1 MPYLVPDY
9 LERVYAGVL
18 GKLIGVYLCQP
29 SESRDYLRTVND
41 NGSISLHMPLVVADD
56 GVLGTF
62 VPVRA
67 LEEHG
72 LCPDLTADA
81 VGKTWRNNVI
91 ESRTVFWWS
100 GHAVSTERTASHR
113 LARGVPAPLRD
124 AITTNGPTIAEQVG
138 AQAFIDAWAL
148 VAPGNPALAAKFA
161 ETASSVGHG
170 SESVYAAKLLA
181 AMEAEAFVSKDVNRL
196 LDVGLSFVPADSLV
210 ARVTRD
216 VRNWTRID
224 CDWEKTR
231 QRIEIAYGYDEIP
244 GLCRAITNHALIT
257 MALLYAGS
265 NFPEA
270 MYIVNSA
277 GRDTDCNSGN
287 LGCLIAVMHGLASF
301 ERCRDWLRALADRAI
316 ISSADGGYSIN
327 NAAWIAFDLAN
338 LGRRL
343 AGEAPLRAPKDGA
356 QFHFTLP
363 GSVQGFRTTHND
375 ISPNTVEVA
384 QAIDDAG
391 HPGLAIRLHKLS
403 DTVDDVEVLTPAFM
417 PQDFAKMSDYGV
429 MASPLLYPGQQ
440 VKAFVR
446 AEKANT
452 ASVAIRIRLKVY
464 GPDDTLRTVDSP
476 SMTIK
481 PGRQA
486 MHQWT
491 IPTHI
496 DSHPI
501 QQVGLALSA
510 PRGCLNGSVWLDNL
524 GWSGGPHLCLRPL
537 SNSSANLW
545 KQAWVN
551 GAGDFLTDLLPDSF
565 FISQDNGEGIVT
577 YGTRDWANYQVVVP
591 RLVICLGG
599 RAGVVIRVQ
608 GLNRYY
614 ALVFVKPN
622 RVALVKALDEERTEL
637 AAAAFGWE
645 HTTGYRVR
653 LAVTGSSIKASIG
666 GEPILEAT
674 DDNYLTGGIG
684 LVVTDGAISANQFD
698 VSQLD

>member
-1 MPYLVPDY
+1 MPYLAPNY

-29 SESRDYLRTVND
+29 SEGRGYLPTVND
-41 NGSISLHMPLVVADD
+41 NGSIRLHLPLVVADD
-56 GVLGTF
+56 SVLGTF

-72 LCPDLTADA
+72 VCPNLTAEA
-81 VGKTWRNNVI
+81 VGKTWRNSVI
-91 ESRTVFWWS
+91 ASRTAFWWS
-100 GHAVSTERTASHR
+100 GRSICTELTASHC
-113 LARGVPAPLRD
+113 LARPPFHN

-161 ETASSVGHG
+161 ETASSIGHG

-181 AMEAEAFVSKDVNRL
+181 AMEAEAFVSKDVDRL
-196 LDVGLSFVPADSLV
+196 LDVGLNFVPADSLV

-216 VRNWTRID
+216 VRNWTRLD

-231 QRIEIAYGYDEIP
+231 QRIETVYGCDEVP
-244 GLCRAITNHALIT
+244 GLCRAITDHGLII

-265 NFPEA
+265 NFREA

-287 LGCLIAVMHGLASF
+287 LCCLIAVMHGLASF
-301 ERCRDWLRALADRAI
+301 ERCRDWLGPLADRAI
-316 ISSADGGYSIN
+316 ISRADGGYSIN

-363 GSVQGFRTTHND
+363 GSVQGFRAAGND
-375 ISPNTVEVA
+375 MLPNSVEIA
-384 QAIDDAG
+384 QAIDEAG
-391 HPGLAIRLHKLS
+391 HPGLAIRLHRLS
-403 DTVDDVEVLTPAFM
+403 DTVDDVEVLTPTFT
-417 PQDFAKMSDYGV
+417 PQGFTKTVDYGV

-464 GPDDTLRTVDSP
+464 GPDDTLLTVDSP

-491 IPTHI
+491 IPTHL

-510 PRGCLNGSVWLDNL
+510 PEGCLNG
-524 GWSGGPHLCLRPL
+524 
-537 SNSSANLW
+537 
-545 KQAWVN
+545 
-551 GAGDFLTDLLPDSF
+551 
-565 FISQDNGEGIVT
+565 
-577 YGTRDWANYQVVVP
+577 
-591 RLVICLGG
+591 LV
-599 RAGVVIRVQ
+599 
-608 GLNRYY
+608 
-614 ALVFVKPN
+614 
-622 RVALVKALDEERTEL
+622 
-637 AAAAFGWE
+637 
-645 HTTGYRVR
+645 
-653 LAVTGSSIKASIG
+653 
-666 GEPILEAT
+666 
-674 DDNYLTGGIG
+674 
-684 LVVTDGAISANQFD
+684 
-698 VSQLD
+698 

>member
-1 MPYLVPDY
+1 MLLKV
-9 LERVYAGVL
+9 
-18 GKLIGVYLCQP
+18 
-29 SESRDYLRTVND
+29 
-41 NGSISLHMPLVVADD
+41 
-56 GVLGTF
+56 
-62 VPVRA
+62 
-67 LEEHG
+67 G
-72 LCPDLTADA
+72 LF
-81 VGKTWRNNVI
+81 
-91 ESRTVFWWS
+91 FWSS
-100 GHAVSTERTASHR
+100 GHCISTELPASHP
-113 LARGVPAPLRD
+113 LARGIPVPLRD

-148 VAPGNPALAAKFA
+148 VTPGNPALAAKFA
-161 ETASSVGHG
+161 ETAGSVSHG
-170 SESVYAAKLLA
+170 SERVYAAKFLA

-196 LDVGLSFVPADSLV
+196 LDVGLNFVPADSLV

-231 QRIEIAYGYDEIP
+231 QRIENAYGYDEVP
-244 GLCRAITNHALIT
+244 GLCRATTNHALII
-257 MALLYAGS
+257 MALLYAGI
-265 NFPEA
+265 NFPQA

-287 LGCLIAVMHGLASF
+287 LGCLIAVMDGLASF
-301 ERCRDWLRALADRAI
+301 ERCRDWLESLADRAI
-316 ISSADGGYSIN
+316 ISRADGGYSIN

-343 AGEAPLRAPKDGA
+343 AGEAPLRTPKNGA

-363 GSVQGFRTTHND
+363 GSVQGFRATRKD
-375 ISPNTVEVA
+375 ILPNLVEIA
-384 QAIDDAG
+384 QATDDAG
-391 HPGLAIRLHKLS
+391 HTGLAIRLHRLS
-403 DTVDDVEVLTPAFM
+403 DAVDNVEVLTPTFA
-417 PQDFAKMSDYGV
+417 PQGFGKMADYGV
-429 MASPLLYPGQQ
+429 MTPPLLYPGQQ
-440 VKAFVR
+440 VKAVVR

-486 MHQWT
+486 THQWT
-491 IPTHI
+491 IPPHL

-501 QQVGLALSA
+501 QQVGLVLSA
-510 PRGCLNGSVWLDNL
+510 PEGCLDGLVWLDSL

-537 SNSSANLW
+537 SDTSGNLW

-551 GAGDFLTDLLPDSF
+551 GTGDFLTDLLPDSI
-565 FISQDNGEGIVT
+565 FISQDRGEGIVT
-577 YGTRDWANYQVVVP
+577 YGTRDWTDYQAVVP

-608 GLNRYY
+608 GLSRYY
-614 ALVFVKPN
+614 ALVFVKPD
-622 RVALVKALDEERTEL
+622 RVTLVKALDEERTEL
-637 AAAAFGWE
+637 AAAAFDWE
-645 HTTGYRVR
+645 HTTGYRVC
-653 LAVTGSSIKASIG
+653 LAVKGSFIKASIG
-666 GEPILEAT
+666 GGPILEAT
-674 DDNYLTGGIG
+674 DDSYLTGGIG

-698 VSQLD
+698 VSQLDSPLHPRRIVS